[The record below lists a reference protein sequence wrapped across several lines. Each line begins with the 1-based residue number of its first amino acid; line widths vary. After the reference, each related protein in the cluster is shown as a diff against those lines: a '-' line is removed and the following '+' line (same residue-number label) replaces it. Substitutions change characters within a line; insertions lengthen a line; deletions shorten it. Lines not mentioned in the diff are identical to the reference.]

1 MKRCPG
7 CGFTFADFHRVC
19 DFDGAELVDEPQR
32 HFAPAPTPSRFWHVL
47 KSPLFLAGAGLVFV
61 LASALMVGYYDATN
75 QLTSTAG
82 NQPAQNATAGPLS
95 PAQDST
101 ASIDQAQVENKTPA
115 ASTHA
120 RVARNSKRA
129 NPSFTSRRQTNIARA
144 TTITSRRSIRTNT
157 ARNRSSESPAV
168 DQREAKEEAAHR
180 KDPKLVA
187 VLKTTWNVLKKP
199 FKF

>member
-19 DFDGAELVDEPQR
+19 DFDGTELVDEPQR
-32 HFAPAPTPSRFWHVL
+32 PAAPAPTPSRFWHVL

-75 QLTSTAG
+75 QLQSTAG
-82 NQPAQNATAGPLS
+82 NQPAQSSSAGPV
-95 PAQDST
+95 PQAEDAT
-101 ASIDQAQVENKTPA
+101 PSIDEARAEIKTAA
-115 ASTHA
+115 ASTRA
-120 RVARNSKRA
+120 RRASNAKRA
-129 NPSFTSRRQTNIARA
+129 NPSFLSRRQTNIARA
-144 TTITSRRSIRTNT
+144 TTGTSRRSIRTNT
-157 ARNRSSESPAV
+157 ANNRSSESPAAY
-168 DQREAKEEAAHR
+168 QRQAREEAAHR